1 MVPLTLVLL
10 KPKPPRFTRAQLL
23 KGTAWFR
30 VLAMIINFLLIRC
43 VLFFK
48 ASCIFIGSGRWK
60 SDKPPTLYIFIN
72 CSTRDLA
79 YIEKYVVRSVGIR
92 KSKSSYFS
100 LPYLQEISSKNQ
112 AHQCINVWSSL
123 LTSVTRSLGES
134 LSNVCVISQDC
145 C

>member
-1 MVPLTLVLL
+1 
-10 KPKPPRFTRAQLL
+10 
-23 KGTAWFR
+23 
-30 VLAMIINFLLIRC
+30 MIINFLLIRC

-100 LPYLQEISSKNQ
+100 LPYLQDISSKS
-112 AHQCINVWSSL
+112 SSL
-123 LTSVTRSLGES
+123 VYQCVVILTYKCHLFFGRKSIKRLCHQPSFSWIVLTTF
-134 LSNVCVISQDC
+134 ISPLPLDRKKIKKRK
-145 C
+145 